1 MKLNNLNY
9 FELSKQFPEP
19 LLDEN
24 YIFIDEHPEIQKYHE
39 NLKQI
44 KNILITIKTLKNN
57 NENLQII
64 SKYYRQLQQ
73 NINKYS
79 NTSEFSCFINA
90 CDNSLD
96 SVKDDIITLEKITEK
111 YFNKRILNENS
122 PIEWIQAL
130 IDNNSSRKKGKN
142 GEIKLINILKKNNFV
157 YCETWEEFKSKNQ
170 AIIGF
175 SNKINIKFIRNEL
188 KIDIKTK
195 TQNKNLDLVI
205 KFYDKYFLCEAKHIN
220 GSGGLQNK
228 QIAELI
234 ELTSLKE
241 KNKNVFYISF
251 LDGKYSNMLLSSQNN
266 NNKIATQVKQIET
279 NLKKN
284 PNNFWLNTKGFEG
297 FFNDLN
303 KY

>member
-1 MKLNNLNY
+1 
-9 FELSKQFPEP
+9 
-19 LLDEN
+19 
-24 YIFIDEHPEIQKYHE
+24 
-39 NLKQI
+39 
-44 KNILITIKTLKNN
+44 
-57 NENLQII
+57 
-64 SKYYRQLQQ
+64 
-73 NINKYS
+73 
-79 NTSEFSCFINA
+79 
-90 CDNSLD
+90 
-96 SVKDDIITLEKITEK
+96 
-111 YFNKRILNENS
+111 
-122 PIEWIQAL
+122 
-130 IDNNSSRKKGKN
+130 
-142 GEIKLINILKKNNFV
+142 
-157 YCETWEEFKSKNQ
+157 
-170 AIIGF
+170 
-175 SNKINIKFIRNEL
+175 
-188 KIDIKTK
+188 
-195 TQNKNLDLVI
+195 
-205 KFYDKYFLCEAKHIN
+205 LCEAKHIN